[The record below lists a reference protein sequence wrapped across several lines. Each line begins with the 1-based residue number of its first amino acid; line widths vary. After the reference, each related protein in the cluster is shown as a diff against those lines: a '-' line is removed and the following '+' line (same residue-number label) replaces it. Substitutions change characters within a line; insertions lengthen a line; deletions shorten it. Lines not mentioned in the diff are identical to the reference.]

1 MFIYLQPT
9 PKYDRKD
16 IYDTG
21 SFKVFFYNANS
32 EKLDKF
38 IKENN
43 IIVKYYI
50 VNDKKYYVRNIDK
63 LILLYTSEMNSND
76 KIYYLYNG
84 INIDGVC
91 VNTSVE
97 KLMLFEKEF
106 NIYQLIL
113 VLYYYKIIIG
123 EVYEK
128 IVSYIFLCWKF
139 L

>member
-1 MFIYLQPT
+1 MNIKKILFFFILFFTFNTLEIESNSDKYLV
-9 PKYDRKD
+9 YNRKD

-106 NIYQLIL
+106 NIY
-113 VLYYYKIIIG
+113 
-123 EVYEK
+123 
-128 IVSYIFLCWKF
+128 
-139 L
+139 

>member
-1 MFIYLQPT
+1 MKKILFFFILFFTFNTLEIESNSDKYLV
-9 PKYDRKD
+9 YNRKD

-106 NIYQLIL
+106 NIY
-113 VLYYYKIIIG
+113 
-123 EVYEK
+123 
-128 IVSYIFLCWKF
+128 
-139 L
+139 

>member
-1 MFIYLQPT
+1 MKKILFFFILFFTFNTLEIESNSDKYLV
-9 PKYDRKD
+9 YNRKD

-63 LILLYTSEMNSND
+63 LILLYTGEMNSND

-106 NIYQLIL
+106 NIY
-113 VLYYYKIIIG
+113 
-123 EVYEK
+123 
-128 IVSYIFLCWKF
+128 
-139 L
+139 

>member
-1 MFIYLQPT
+1 MKKIICFFILFFTFNTLEIESNSDKYLVYN
-9 PKYDRKD
+9 KND

-50 VNDKKYYVRNIDK
+50 INDKKYYVRNIDK

-84 INIDGVC
+84 INIDGIC

-97 KLMLFEKEF
+97 KLMLLEKEF
-106 NIYQLIL
+106 N
-113 VLYYYKIIIG
+113 
-123 EVYEK
+123 VY
-128 IVSYIFLCWKF
+128 
-139 L
+139 

>member
-1 MFIYLQPT
+1 MKKILFFFILFFTFNTLEIESNSDKYLV
-9 PKYDRKD
+9 YNRKD

-84 INIDGVC
+84 INIDGIC

-97 KLMLFEKEF
+97 KLMLLEKEF
-106 NIYQLIL
+106 N
-113 VLYYYKIIIG
+113 
-123 EVYEK
+123 VY
-128 IVSYIFLCWKF
+128 
-139 L
+139 

>member
-1 MFIYLQPT
+1 MKKILFFFILFFTFNTLEIESNSDKYLV
-9 PKYDRKD
+9 YDRKD

-50 VNDKKYYVRNIDK
+50 VNDKKYYVSNIDK
-63 LILLYTSEMNSND
+63 LILLYTSEMNNND

-106 NIYQLIL
+106 NIY
-113 VLYYYKIIIG
+113 
-123 EVYEK
+123 
-128 IVSYIFLCWKF
+128 
-139 L
+139 

>member
-1 MFIYLQPT
+1 MKKILFFFILFFTFNTLEIESNSDKYLV
-9 PKYDRKD
+9 YNRND

-50 VNDKKYYVRNIDK
+50 VNEKKYYVRNIDK

-97 KLMLFEKEF
+97 KLMLLEKEF
-106 NIYQLIL
+106 N
-113 VLYYYKIIIG
+113 
-123 EVYEK
+123 VY
-128 IVSYIFLCWKF
+128 
-139 L
+139 

>member
-1 MFIYLQPT
+1 MKKILFFFILFFTFNTLEIESNSDKYLV
-9 PKYDRKD
+9 YNRKN

-50 VNDKKYYVRNIDK
+50 INDKKYYVRNIDK
-63 LILLYTSEMNSND
+63 LILLYTSEMNNND

-84 INIDGVC
+84 INIDGIC

-97 KLMLFEKEF
+97 KLMLLEKEF
-106 NIYQLIL
+106 N
-113 VLYYYKIIIG
+113 
-123 EVYEK
+123 VY
-128 IVSYIFLCWKF
+128 
-139 L
+139 

>member
-1 MFIYLQPT
+1 MKKILCFFILFFTFNTLEIESNSDKYLV
-9 PKYDRKD
+9 YNRKD

-97 KLMLFEKEF
+97 KLMLLEKEF
-106 NIYQLIL
+106 N
-113 VLYYYKIIIG
+113 
-123 EVYEK
+123 VY
-128 IVSYIFLCWKF
+128 
-139 L
+139 

>member
-1 MFIYLQPT
+1 MKKIICFFILFFTFNTLEIESNSDKYLVYN
-9 PKYDRKD
+9 KND

-50 VNDKKYYVRNIDK
+50 INDKKYYVRNIDK
-63 LILLYTSEMNSND
+63 LILLYTSEMNNND

-84 INIDGVC
+84 INIDGIC

-97 KLMLFEKEF
+97 KLMLLEKEF
-106 NIYQLIL
+106 N
-113 VLYYYKIIIG
+113 
-123 EVYEK
+123 VY
-128 IVSYIFLCWKF
+128 
-139 L
+139 

>member
-1 MFIYLQPT
+1 MKKILFFFILFFTFNTLEIESNSDKYLV
-9 PKYDRKD
+9 YDRKD

-63 LILLYTSEMNSND
+63 LILLYTSEMNNND

-91 VNTSVE
+91 INTSVE

-106 NIYQLIL
+106 NIY
-113 VLYYYKIIIG
+113 
-123 EVYEK
+123 
-128 IVSYIFLCWKF
+128 
-139 L
+139 

>member
-1 MFIYLQPT
+1 MNIKKILFFFILFFTFNTLEIESNSDKYLV
-9 PKYDRKD
+9 YNRKD

-84 INIDGVC
+84 INIDGVY

-106 NIYQLIL
+106 NIY
-113 VLYYYKIIIG
+113 
-123 EVYEK
+123 
-128 IVSYIFLCWKF
+128 
-139 L
+139 

>member
-1 MFIYLQPT
+1 MKKILFFFILFFTFNTLEIESNSDKYLV
-9 PKYDRKD
+9 YDRKD

-63 LILLYTSEMNSND
+63 LILLYTCEMNNND

-106 NIYQLIL
+106 NIY
-113 VLYYYKIIIG
+113 
-123 EVYEK
+123 
-128 IVSYIFLCWKF
+128 
-139 L
+139 

>member
-1 MFIYLQPT
+1 MKKILFFFILFFTFNTLEIESNSDKYLV
-9 PKYDRKD
+9 YDRKD

-63 LILLYTSEMNSND
+63 LILLYTSEMNNND

-84 INIDGVC
+84 ININGVC
-91 VNTSVE
+91 VNKSIE
-97 KLMLFEKEF
+97 KLIIFKKEY
-106 NIYQLIL
+106 NI
-113 VLYYYKIIIG
+113 
-123 EVYEK
+123 
-128 IVSYIFLCWKF
+128 C
-139 L
+139 

>member
-1 MFIYLQPT
+1 MKKILFFFILFFTFNTLEIESNSDKYLV
-9 PKYDRKD
+9 YNRKD

-84 INIDGVC
+84 INIEGVC
-91 VNTSVE
+91 VNTSIE
-97 KLMLFEKEF
+97 KLMLLEKEF
-106 NIYQLIL
+106 NIY
-113 VLYYYKIIIG
+113 
-123 EVYEK
+123 
-128 IVSYIFLCWKF
+128 
-139 L
+139 

>member
-1 MFIYLQPT
+1 MKKILFFFILFFTFNTLEIESNSDKYLV
-9 PKYDRKD
+9 YDRKD

-63 LILLYTSEMNSND
+63 LILLYTSVKNSND

-106 NIYQLIL
+106 NIY
-113 VLYYYKIIIG
+113 
-123 EVYEK
+123 
-128 IVSYIFLCWKF
+128 
-139 L
+139 

>member
-1 MFIYLQPT
+1 MKKILFFFILFFTFNTLEIESNSDKYLV
-9 PKYDRKD
+9 YDRKD

-91 VNTSVE
+91 VNTSIE
-97 KLMLFEKEF
+97 KLMLLEKEF
-106 NIYQLIL
+106 NIY
-113 VLYYYKIIIG
+113 
-123 EVYEK
+123 
-128 IVSYIFLCWKF
+128 
-139 L
+139 

>member
-1 MFIYLQPT
+1 MKKILFFFILFFTFNTLEIESNSDKYLV
-9 PKYDRKD
+9 YDRKD

-63 LILLYTSEMNSND
+63 LILLYTSEMNM
-76 KIYYLYNG
+76 
-84 INIDGVC
+84 DGVC

-106 NIYQLIL
+106 NIY
-113 VLYYYKIIIG
+113 
-123 EVYEK
+123 
-128 IVSYIFLCWKF
+128 
-139 L
+139 

>member
-1 MFIYLQPT
+1 MKKILFFFILFFTFNTLEIESNSDKYLV
-9 PKYDRKD
+9 YDRKD

-21 SFKVFFYNANS
+21 SFNVFFYNANS

-63 LILLYTSEMNSND
+63 LILLYTSEMNNND

-106 NIYQLIL
+106 NIY
-113 VLYYYKIIIG
+113 
-123 EVYEK
+123 
-128 IVSYIFLCWKF
+128 
-139 L
+139 

>member
-1 MFIYLQPT
+1 MKKILFFFILFFTFNTLEIESNSDKYLV
-9 PKYDRKD
+9 YNRKD

-32 EKLDKF
+32 EKLNKF

-97 KLMLFEKEF
+97 KLMLLEKEF
-106 NIYQLIL
+106 NIY
-113 VLYYYKIIIG
+113 
-123 EVYEK
+123 
-128 IVSYIFLCWKF
+128 
-139 L
+139 